1 MDHPRDR
8 NDLHYNAG
16 NGSGL
21 RPELSGLPAG
31 LCTLGHYLDC
41 SYTSVAQCSQTV
53 ALSPLLEPRLQIEI
67 SQGMSRTP
75 SALGASRSH
84 KAPVAVIG
92 GSRRN
97 SRKIIGEITRGLRA
111 ERSDRT
117 PGVIGGIQINYG
129 SRPLVCTGL
138 LYARLMLAFRW
149 ILFRQSEGRDDDVF
163 STLRIDV
170 GSR

>member
-1 MDHPRDR
+1 MQP
-8 NDLHYNAG
+8 
-16 NGSGL
+16 NGSLVSTVGAAPSNRNKPGNVPYAL
-21 RPELSGLPAG
+21 CIGTMTGVTGRDIGFRYSLHVDRASRRRPRLPSLAG
-31 LCTLGHYLDC
+31 L
-41 SYTSVAQCSQTV
+41 
-53 ALSPLLEPRLQIEI
+53 
-67 SQGMSRTP
+67 
-75 SALGASRSH
+75 
-84 KAPVAVIG
+84 G
-92 GSRRN
+92 GKG
-97 SRKIIGEITRGLRA
+97 RKIIGEITRGLRA

-149 ILFRQSEGRDDDVF
+149 ILFQQSEGRDDDVF

>member
-1 MDHPRDR
+1 MICTTT
-8 NDLHYNAG
+8 
-16 NGSGL
+16 
-21 RPELSGLPAG
+21 PAMAQACDPNYPVCLLVDAHWG
-31 LCTLGHYLDC
+31 DYLDC

-84 KAPVAVIG
+84 KAPAAVIG
-92 GSRRN
+92 RSRWN

-117 PGVIGGIQINYG
+117 PGVIGG
-129 SRPLVCTGL
+129 
-138 LYARLMLAFRW
+138 
-149 ILFRQSEGRDDDVF
+149 
-163 STLRIDV
+163 
-170 GSR
+170 